1 MAFTRVSLAGLLLVA
16 AGCKT
21 VQSVQPAEYIPQ
33 HSPPVVWVTY
43 TDNSFVPV
51 AQPRIVGDTLKG
63 TWAGL
68 QEPVS
73 ISLSEIKTVQAKM
86 SSPKRTIMLVSVLAL
101 ATGGVAYTIATAGN
115 GGDPDFLGCPRV
127 KGTPLPDCIQD

>member
-1 MAFTRVSLAGLLLVA
+1 MVLNRVALAGLSLAA
-16 AGCKT
+16 AGCMT
-21 VQSVQPAEYIPQ
+21 VRSVPPAEYIPQ
-33 HSPPVVWVTY
+33 HSPAMVWVTY

-73 ISLSEIKTVQAKM
+73 VPLSEIKTVQAKLP
-86 SSPKRTIMLVSVLAL
+86 SPKRTVMLVTVVAL
-101 ATGGVAYTIATAGN
+101 AAGGVAYTIATAGN
-115 GGDPDFLGCPRV
+115 SGDPDFLGCPRV